1 MLLKSPSI
9 VILDEATSH
18 LDTESELAIQRALAA
33 ALAGRTALVI
43 AHRLS
48 TIVNADRIIVIDDG
62 RIVEEGTHRD
72 LLRAT
77 ASTRTCTAR
86 SSTGRAGADARAC
99 PAHSRRDE
107 PVGRRRPPETA

>member
-1 MLLKSPSI
+1 MLLKSPAI

-18 LDTESELAIQRALAA
+18 LDTESEHAIQRALTA

-62 RIVEEGTHRD
+62 RIVEEGTHGD
-72 LLRAT
+72 LLDREGLY
-77 ASTRTCTAR
+77 SDLYRTQLDQP
-86 SSTGRAGADARAC
+86 SSAGGSA
-99 PAHSRRDE
+99 PL
-107 PVGRRRPPETA
+107 PTPLETA